1 RWLVRPGA
9 PPSRLAFPATG
20 TALADSVTGP
30 SGAFSLLLAP
40 SLFAG
45 AVIDTGATRLHFADG
60 RLVVDS
66 LRLQQPGLLTGG
78 SGSLGWRR
86 PDHGTLILDFAAD
99 SLSVLDSLVTWFAGP
114 SFVAASND
122 AKLSGSA
129 AARRALDGALDSMSL
144 GANASVADLQWR
156 RWRLPKGEG

>member
-1 RWLVRPGA
+1 
-9 PPSRLAFPATG
+9 
-20 TALADSVTGP
+20 
-30 SGAFSLLLAP
+30 
-40 SLFAG
+40 
-45 AVIDTGATRLHFADG
+45 
-60 RLVVDS
+60 
-66 LRLQQPGLLTGG
+66 TGG
-78 SGSLGWRR
+78 SGSLGGRR

-156 RWRLPKGEG
+156 RWRLPKGEGSLAFQPGPIPTFEIDAKLDSLGYGRLGFGAAAAHARGTRDSLTWFARSRLGDLGAFL